1 MCVWYLSIF
10 VKMLEESG
18 KMQMLSSKLNIT
30 RQFKKGVNFILIFNR
45 KQVQI
50 SYVTKYFGKFKIKQI
65 FA

>member
-1 MCVWYLSIF
+1 
-10 VKMLEESG
+10 MLEESG